1 MCGLHPPCFSLYT
14 QELERGMVQCAEVP
28 MVYLLKEEMNLL
40 PFVTLSG
47 FPHVSLST
55 AWKFHDHENKLNATK
70 ILCFTTLSHHPVH
83 LPPAHSHVLL

>member
-1 MCGLHPPCFSLYT
+1 
-14 QELERGMVQCAEVP
+14 MVQCAEVP